1 MLQHVQ
7 SNHYANTTFKA
18 VSDRPERATIDAGEA
33 LGILRRHL
41 GLITLLSL
49 LALAA
54 AWFYSSV
61 AASRYVATAQIFIDP
76 RELQVYEREVS
87 PRALSTD
94 SGITVVESQ
103 ARVLGSDNVLQK
115 AIAAIGLD
123 KDPEFSG
130 YREPLPNTV
139 LGKLKGILRGPDQS
153 PGDTSL
159 NALRGLKK
167 NIVIKRGERSFVVD
181 LSVYADDAGK
191 AAKIANAISAAYLEE
206 QASARSDAVRQAG
219 GSIEGRLGEL
229 KRRVS
234 EDEARITKY
243 RNENNLV
250 VASGRFVNEQQLTDL
265 SNQLNAAQA
274 ETARARSRFE
284 EIEASKGAPENLPEA
299 VRSETLRVL
308 RAQAANVSRER
319 ARLATQFKPAHPRMA
334 DILNQEAQSQKGIL
348 EEIKRITEAAKL
360 DYRRAQAGE
369 ESLRTS
375 VEKARKQMNETSGA
389 MVQMRELERNLEAS
403 RVVYQASIVRVREAK
418 EQEQLNTTNA
428 RVISVATPAPDKLWP
443 PRKVL
448 LMPIALLGGLG
459 LGSAL
464 AFVLEAARR
473 RRQSAGASSG
483 SSNQQSYDAQAY
495 DANVAA
501 IDAAPAPRAITQDP
515 AARAASAAH
524 SPRRLRSPAETMAFA
539 DIRGV
544 TRLHG
549 DSLAPASFAMSILAD
564 PSSAAS
570 RQFNQLYL
578 TLRRLERN
586 GRPRSVLIVPDRQTP
601 MKSEVALALAVA
613 GGMTGD
619 RILLIDADTQN
630 RTLTDTL
637 CQDNI
642 YGLTDVLAGRAT
654 LTEAV
659 IPYPET
665 GIEVLAVSANQKTEL
680 GRRADPSAFVR
691 LLDSA
696 SHYDLV
702 IIDGAPLGHRL
713 SSLATATAVSDILFV
728 VGGNPKAGNETSDV
742 LASTMRST
750 PKFRGIVLT
759 D

>member
-1 MLQHVQ
+1 MVMLQHVH
-7 SNHYANTTFKA
+7 SDYANGVPVASNERT
-18 VSDRPERATIDAGEA
+18 DRTAIDASEA
-33 LGILRRHL
+33 LSILRSRL
-41 GLITLLSL
+41 GLLALLSL
-49 LALAA
+49 LAIAA
-54 AWFYSSV
+54 AWAYSSS
-61 AASRYVATAQIFIDP
+61 AASRYVATTQIFIDP
-76 RELQVYEREVS
+76 RDLQVFEREVS

-103 ARVLGSDNVLQK
+103 ARVLGSDNVLLK
-115 AIAAIGLD
+115 AISTIALD

-130 YREPLPNTV
+130 TSAPPPNTV
-139 LGKLKGILRGPDQS
+139 LGKLQGMFSGPPQA
-153 PGDTSL
+153 PGDASL

-167 NIVIKRGERSFVVD
+167 NLVIKRGERSFVVD
-181 LSVYADDAGK
+181 VSVYADDAAK
-191 AAKIANAISAAYLEE
+191 AAKIANAVAAAYLDE
-206 QASARSDAVRQAG
+206 QANARSDAARQAG
-219 GSIEGRLGEL
+219 GSIESRLSEL

-234 EDEARITKY
+234 VDEALITKY
-243 RNENNLV
+243 RNDNNLV
-250 VASGRFVNEQQLTDL
+250 VASGRFVNEQQLTDI

-274 ETARARSRFE
+274 DTARARSRFE
-284 EIEASKGAPENLPEA
+284 EIEASKSSPENLPEA

-308 RAQAANVSRER
+308 RAQFANVSRER

-334 DILNQEAQSQKGIL
+334 DILNQEAQSQKLIL

-369 ESLRTS
+369 ESLRATL
-375 VEKARKQMNETSGA
+375 EKARAQMNETSNA
-389 MVQMRELERNLEAS
+389 LVQMRELERNLEAS
-403 RVVYQASIVRVREAK
+403 RTIYQASIVRAREAK

-428 RVISVATPAPDKLWP
+428 RIISVATPSLDKLWP

-448 LMPIALLGGLG
+448 LLPVALLGGLG

-464 AFVLEAARR
+464 AFILEAARR
-473 RRQSAGASSG
+473 RRQSADMPATPSL
-483 SSNQQSYDAQAY
+483 AAA
-495 DANVAA
+495 ANA
-501 IDAAPAPRAITQDP
+501 RAIAQEQP
-515 AARAASAAH
+515 ARAALPPGST
-524 SPRRLRSPAETMAFA
+524 RRLRSPTETMAFA

-544 TRLHG
+544 ARSG
-549 DSLAPASFAMSILAD
+549 GASLAPASFAMSILAD
-564 PSSAAS
+564 PSSGPS
-570 RQFNQLYL
+570 RQLNQLYL

-586 GRPRSVLIVPDRQTP
+586 GRPRSVLVVPDRQTP

-630 RTLTDTL
+630 RTLTETL

-642 YGLTDVLAGRAT
+642 YGLTDVLAGRAA

-659 IPYPET
+659 IAYPET
-665 GIEVLAVSANQKTEL
+665 GIEVLAVSSAQKAEL

-691 LLDSA
+691 LLDAA

-728 VGGNPKAGNETSDV
+728 VGNNPKAGNETSDV